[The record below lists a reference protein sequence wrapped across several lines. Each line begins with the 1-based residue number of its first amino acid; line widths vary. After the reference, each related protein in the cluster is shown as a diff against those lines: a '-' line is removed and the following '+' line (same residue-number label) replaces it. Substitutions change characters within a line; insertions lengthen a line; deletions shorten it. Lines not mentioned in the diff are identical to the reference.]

1 MMIFMADNELER
13 LISRYS
19 QELLN
24 YAKRSPSS
32 GTENDKGD
40 ELRRF
45 DDGFMAL
52 EELRDRQSGEP
63 ADNDQSEPLNAAAKN
78 NANTDFSDGLG
89 NMGGG
94 MGDTMGGGMGGNMG
108 GGEKFGQ
115 RPFFGAIINGAF
127 GEATDEDTP
136 PPIIF
141 GDMPSDMAGD
151 DMFRFGEVL
160 SGEVDEDMFR
170 FGDRMSP
177 SSQGDTVNESDTLSQ
192 LSGNTVNQSDTMSQ
206 TSGDIVNQSDT
217 MSQNVGK
224 TVNQSDILS
233 QTNGDIVNQGDT
245 MSQFMGGLEV
255 AARTASEALPVEG
268 ALVIVASPDGDG
280 GRFEQVALTDRSG
293 LARIFNLPAANPE
306 NSQTFEGVDKYFL
319 YSVSISKPGFYDMES
334 RDVPLF
340 GGVVSRQEF
349 ALVPLPEGLPNEL
362 IENENTEP
370 DDLR

>member
-1 MMIFMADNELER
+1 MADNELER

-78 NANTDFSDGLG
+78 NANTDFGDGLG
-89 NMGGG
+89 NMGDTMGGG
-94 MGDTMGGGMGGNMG
+94 MGDTMGGNMSGMGNMS
-108 GGEKFGQ
+108 GGENLGQ

-141 GDMPSDMAGD
+141 GDMPSDMADD

-177 SSQGDTVNESDTLSQ
+177 SSQGDIVNQSDTLSQ
-192 LSGNTVNQSDTMSQ
+192 NVGNTVNRSDTLSQ
-206 TSGDIVNQSDT
+206 TNGGIVNQSDT

-224 TVNQSDILS
+224 TVNQS
-233 QTNGDIVNQGDT
+233 DT

-268 ALVIVASPDGDG
+268 ALVIVTSPDGDG

>member
-1 MMIFMADNELER
+1 MADNELER

-89 NMGGG
+89 NMSDGLGNMSGGLGNMSGG
-94 MGDTMGGGMGGNMG
+94 MGDTTGDNMSGGMGGTTGDNMS
-108 GGEKFGQ
+108 GGENLGQ
-115 RPFFGAIINGAF
+115 WPFFGAIINGAF

-177 SSQGDTVNESDTLSQ
+177 SSQGDTVNQSDILSQ
-192 LSGNTVNQSDTMSQ
+192 V
-206 TSGDIVNQSDT
+206 SGDI
-217 MSQNVGK
+217 
-224 TVNQSDILS
+224 VNQSDILS
-233 QTNGDIVNQGDT
+233 QTNGDIVNQSDT

-268 ALVIVASPDGDG
+268 ALVIVTSPDGDG

>member
-1 MMIFMADNELER
+1 MADNELER

-52 EELRDRQSGEP
+52 EELRDRESGEP

-78 NANTDFSDGLG
+78 NANTDFDGGLG
-89 NMGGG
+89 NMGGMSGLGNEGGMGGG
-94 MGDTMGGGMGGNMG
+94 MGDTMGDTMGGNMG
-108 GGEKFGQ
+108 GGENLGQ

-141 GDMPSDMAGD
+141 GDMPSDMAD
-151 DMFRFGEVL
+151 EDMFRFGEVL

-177 SSQGDTVNESDTLSQ
+177 SSQGDTINQSDTMSQTNGDIVNQSDILSQ
-192 LSGNTVNQSDTMSQ
+192 LSGNTVNQS
-206 TSGDIVNQSDT
+206 
-217 MSQNVGK
+217 
-224 TVNQSDILS
+224 
-233 QTNGDIVNQGDT
+233 DT

-268 ALVIVASPDGDG
+268 ALVIVTSPDGDG

-370 DDLR
+370 DNLR

>member
-1 MMIFMADNELER
+1 MADNELER

-89 NMGGG
+89 NMGGV
-94 MGDTMGGGMGGNMG
+94 MGDTMGGGMGDTMGGVMGGNMS

-141 GDMPSDMAGD
+141 GDMPSDMADD

-170 FGDRMSP
+170 FGGRMSP
-177 SSQGDTVNESDTLSQ
+177 SSQGDTVN
-192 LSGNTVNQSDTMSQ
+192 QSDT
-206 TSGDIVNQSDT
+206 V
-217 MSQNVGK
+217 
-224 TVNQSDILS
+224 S
-233 QTNGDIVNQGDT
+233 QTNGDTVNQGDT

-268 ALVIVASPDGDG
+268 ALVIVTSPDGDG

>member
-1 MMIFMADNELER
+1 MADNELER

-78 NANTDFSDGLG
+78 NANTNFSDGLG

-94 MGDTMGGGMGGNMG
+94 MGDTMGDTMGGGMS

-141 GDMPSDMAGD
+141 GDMPSDMAD
-151 DMFRFGEVL
+151 EDMFRF
-160 SGEVDEDMFR
+160 GEVDEDMFR

-177 SSQGDTVNESDTLSQ
+177 SSQGDTVNQSDILSQ
-192 LSGNTVNQSDTMSQ
+192 V
-206 TSGDIVNQSDT
+206 SGDI
-217 MSQNVGK
+217 
-224 TVNQSDILS
+224 VNQSDILS

-268 ALVIVASPDGDG
+268 ALVIVTSPDGDG

-370 DDLR
+370 DNLR

>member
-1 MMIFMADNELER
+1 MADNELER

-52 EELRDRQSGEP
+52 EELRDRESGEP

-78 NANTDFSDGLG
+78 NANTNFSDGLG
-89 NMGGG
+89 NMGGMSG
-94 MGDTMGGGMGGNMG
+94 LGNMGGGMGGNMS
-108 GGEKFGQ
+108 GGENLGQ

-141 GDMPSDMAGD
+141 GDMPSDMAD
-151 DMFRFGEVL
+151 EDMFRFGEVL

-177 SSQGDTVNESDTLSQ
+177 SSQGDTI
-192 LSGNTVNQSDTMSQ
+192 NQSDTM
-206 TSGDIVNQSDT
+206 
-217 MSQNVGK
+217 
-224 TVNQSDILS
+224 S
-233 QTNGDIVNQGDT
+233 QTNGDIVNQSDT

-268 ALVIVASPDGDG
+268 ALVIVTSPDGDG

>member
-1 MMIFMADNELER
+1 
-13 LISRYS
+13 
-19 QELLN
+19 
-24 YAKRSPSS
+24 
-32 GTENDKGD
+32 
-40 ELRRF
+40 
-45 DDGFMAL
+45 
-52 EELRDRQSGEP
+52 
-63 ADNDQSEPLNAAAKN
+63 
-78 NANTDFSDGLG
+78 
-89 NMGGG
+89 
-94 MGDTMGGGMGGNMG
+94 
-108 GGEKFGQ
+108 
-115 RPFFGAIINGAF
+115 
-127 GEATDEDTP
+127 TP

-141 GDMPSDMAGD
+141 GDMPSDMADD

-177 SSQGDTVNESDTLSQ
+177 SSQGDTVN
-192 LSGNTVNQSDTMSQ
+192 QSD
-206 TSGDIVNQSDT
+206 NL
-217 MSQNVGK
+217 SQNVGK

-233 QTNGDIVNQGDT
+233 QLSGNTVNQSDT
-245 MSQFMGGLEV
+245 LSQFMGGLEV

-268 ALVIVASPDGDG
+268 ALVIVTSPDGDG

>member
-1 MMIFMADNELER
+1 MADNELER

-78 NANTDFSDGLG
+78 NANTDFDGGLG
-89 NMGGG
+89 NMS
-94 MGDTMGGGMGGNMG
+94 

-160 SGEVDEDMFR
+160 SSEVDEDMFR

-177 SSQGDTVNESDTLSQ
+177 SSQGDTVN
-192 LSGNTVNQSDTMSQ
+192 
-206 TSGDIVNQSDT
+206 
-217 MSQNVGK
+217 
-224 TVNQSDILS
+224 QSDILS
-233 QTNGDIVNQGDT
+233 QTNGDIVNQSDT

-268 ALVIVASPDGDG
+268 ALVIVTSPDGDG

>member
-1 MMIFMADNELER
+1 MADNELER

-94 MGDTMGGGMGGNMG
+94 MGNMGDTMGDTIGGGMG

-141 GDMPSDMAGD
+141 GDMPSDMAD
-151 DMFRFGEVL
+151 EDMFRFGEVL

-177 SSQGDTVNESDTLSQ
+177 SSQGDTVNQSDILSQ
-192 LSGNTVNQSDTMSQ
+192 VSGNTVNQSD
-206 TSGDIVNQSDT
+206 IL
-217 MSQNVGK
+217 SQNVGK

-233 QTNGDIVNQGDT
+233 QTNGDIVNQSDT

-268 ALVIVASPDGDG
+268 ALVIVTSPDGDG

-370 DDLR
+370 DNLR

>member
-1 MMIFMADNELER
+1 MADNELER

-78 NANTDFSDGLG
+78 NANTNFSDGLG
-89 NMGGG
+89 NESGGMGGG
-94 MGDTMGGGMGGNMG
+94 VGDTMGDGMGGNMS
-108 GGEKFGQ
+108 GGENLGQ

-141 GDMPSDMAGD
+141 GDMPSDMADD

-177 SSQGDTVNESDTLSQ
+177 SSQGDTI
-192 LSGNTVNQSDTMSQ
+192 NQSDTM
-206 TSGDIVNQSDT
+206 
-217 MSQNVGK
+217 
-224 TVNQSDILS
+224 S
-233 QTNGDIVNQGDT
+233 QTNGDIVNQSDN

-268 ALVIVASPDGDG
+268 ALVIVTSPDGDG

-362 IENENTEP
+362 IENENPEP

>member
-1 MMIFMADNELER
+1 MADNELER

-78 NANTDFSDGLG
+78 NANTNFSDGLGNMGGMSGLG

-94 MGDTMGGGMGGNMG
+94 MGDMGNES
-108 GGEKFGQ
+108 GENLGQ

-170 FGDRMSP
+170 FGDQMSP
-177 SSQGDTVNESDTLSQ
+177 SSQGDTVNQSDILSQVSGNTVNQSDILSQ
-192 LSGNTVNQSDTMSQ
+192 LSGNTVNQSDT
-206 TSGDIVNQSDT
+206 
-217 MSQNVGK
+217 
-224 TVNQSDILS
+224 L
-233 QTNGDIVNQGDT
+233 
-245 MSQFMGGLEV
+245 SQFMGGLEV

-268 ALVIVASPDGDG
+268 ALVIVTSPDGDG

>member
-1 MMIFMADNELER
+1 MADNELER

-78 NANTDFSDGLG
+78 NANTDFDGGMG
-89 NMGGG
+89 NESG
-94 MGDTMGGGMGGNMG
+94 MGDTMGDTMGGNMS
-108 GGEKFGQ
+108 GGENLGQ

-177 SSQGDTVNESDTLSQ
+177 SSQGDTVNQSDTMSQTNGDTVNQSDILSQ
-192 LSGNTVNQSDTMSQ
+192 VSGNTVNQSDT
-206 TSGDIVNQSDT
+206 
-217 MSQNVGK
+217 
-224 TVNQSDILS
+224 L
-233 QTNGDIVNQGDT
+233 
-245 MSQFMGGLEV
+245 SQFMGGLEV

-268 ALVIVASPDGDG
+268 ALVIVTSPDGDG

-370 DDLR
+370 DNLR

>member
-78 NANTDFSDGLG
+78 NANTNFSDGLG
-89 NMGGG
+89 KMGGG
-94 MGDTMGGGMGGNMG
+94 MGDTMGGGENL
-108 GGEKFGQ
+108 GQ

-141 GDMPSDMAGD
+141 GDMPSDMAD
-151 DMFRFGEVL
+151 EDMFRFGEVL

-177 SSQGDTVNESDTLSQ
+177 SSQGDTVNQSDILSQ
-192 LSGNTVNQSDTMSQ
+192 TNGDTVNQSDTMSQ
-206 TSGDIVNQSDT
+206 TNGDIVNQS
-217 MSQNVGK
+217 
-224 TVNQSDILS
+224 
-233 QTNGDIVNQGDT
+233 DT

-268 ALVIVASPDGDG
+268 ALVIVTSPDGDG

-370 DDLR
+370 DNLR

>member
-1 MMIFMADNELER
+1 MADNELER

-78 NANTDFSDGLG
+78 NANTDFDGGMG

-94 MGDTMGGGMGGNMG
+94 MGDTMGDTMGDGMGGNMSG
-108 GGEKFGQ
+108 DENLGQ

-141 GDMPSDMAGD
+141 GDMPSDMADD

-160 SGEVDEDMFR
+160 YGEADEDMFR
-170 FGDRMSP
+170 FGDRMSQFL
-177 SSQGDTVNESDTLSQ
+177 QGNTVNQSDILSQSSGNTVNQSDILSQ
-192 LSGNTVNQSDTMSQ
+192 LSGNTVNQSDT
-206 TSGDIVNQSDT
+206 
-217 MSQNVGK
+217 
-224 TVNQSDILS
+224 LS
-233 QTNGDIVNQGDT
+233 QFT
-245 MSQFMGGLEV
+245 GGLEV

-268 ALVIVASPDGDG
+268 ALVIVTSPDGDG

>member
-1 MMIFMADNELER
+1 MADNELER

-78 NANTDFSDGLG
+78 NANTNFSDGLG

-94 MGDTMGGGMGGNMG
+94 MGDMGNES
-108 GGEKFGQ
+108 GEKFGQ

-177 SSQGDTVNESDTLSQ
+177 SSQGDTVNQSDILSQ
-192 LSGNTVNQSDTMSQ
+192 LSGNTVNQSDT
-206 TSGDIVNQSDT
+206 
-217 MSQNVGK
+217 
-224 TVNQSDILS
+224 L
-233 QTNGDIVNQGDT
+233 
-245 MSQFMGGLEV
+245 SQFMGGLEV

-268 ALVIVASPDGDG
+268 ALVIVTSPDGDG

>member
-1 MMIFMADNELER
+1 MADNELER

-19 QELLN
+19 QELIN

-32 GTENDKGD
+32 GTENDEGD

-45 DDGFMAL
+45 DDGFNAL

-78 NANTDFSDGLG
+78 NANTDFDGGMG

-94 MGDTMGGGMGGNMG
+94 MGDMGNES
-108 GGEKFGQ
+108 GENLGQ

-141 GDMPSDMAGD
+141 GDMPSDMADD

-177 SSQGDTVNESDTLSQ
+177 SSQGDTVNQSDILSQ
-192 LSGNTVNQSDTMSQ
+192 LSGNTVNQSDILSQ
-206 TSGDIVNQSDT
+206 LSGNTINQSDT
-217 MSQNVGK
+217 
-224 TVNQSDILS
+224 LS
-233 QTNGDIVNQGDT
+233 QFT
-245 MSQFMGGLEV
+245 GGLEV

-268 ALVIVASPDGDG
+268 ALVIVTSPDGDG

-370 DDLR
+370 DNLR

>member
-1 MMIFMADNELER
+1 MADNELER

-32 GTENDKGD
+32 GTENDEGD

-52 EELRDRQSGEP
+52 EELRDRESGEP

-78 NANTDFSDGLG
+78 NANTDFDGGLG
-89 NMGGG
+89 NMGGMSGLGNEGGMGGG
-94 MGDTMGGGMGGNMG
+94 MGDTMGDTMGGNMG
-108 GGEKFGQ
+108 GGENLGQ

-141 GDMPSDMAGD
+141 GDMPSDMAD
-151 DMFRFGEVL
+151 EDMFRFGEVL

-177 SSQGDTVNESDTLSQ
+177 SSQGDTINQSDTMSQTNGDIVNQSDILSQ
-192 LSGNTVNQSDTMSQ
+192 LSGNTVNQS
-206 TSGDIVNQSDT
+206 
-217 MSQNVGK
+217 
-224 TVNQSDILS
+224 
-233 QTNGDIVNQGDT
+233 DT

-268 ALVIVASPDGDG
+268 ALVIVTSPDGDG

-370 DDLR
+370 DNLR

>member
-1 MMIFMADNELER
+1 MADNELER

-78 NANTDFSDGLG
+78 NANTNFSDGLG
-89 NMGGG
+89 KMGGG
-94 MGDTMGGGMGGNMG
+94 MGDTMGGGMGDTMGDTMGGNMS
-108 GGEKFGQ
+108 GGENLGQ

-177 SSQGDTVNESDTLSQ
+177 SSQGDTVNQSDTLSQ
-192 LSGNTVNQSDTMSQ
+192 LSGNTVNQSDNM
-206 TSGDIVNQSDT
+206 
-217 MSQNVGK
+217 
-224 TVNQSDILS
+224 S
-233 QTNGDIVNQGDT
+233 QTNGDIVNQSDT
-245 MSQFMGGLEV
+245 VSQFMGGLEV

-268 ALVIVASPDGDG
+268 ALVIVTSPDGDG

>member
-1 MMIFMADNELER
+1 MADNELER

-78 NANTDFSDGLG
+78 NANTNFSDGLG

-177 SSQGDTVNESDTLSQ
+177 SSQGD
-192 LSGNTVNQSDTMSQ
+192 
-206 TSGDIVNQSDT
+206 
-217 MSQNVGK
+217 

>member
-1 MMIFMADNELER
+1 MADNELER

-78 NANTDFSDGLG
+78 NANTNFSDGLG

-94 MGDTMGGGMGGNMG
+94 MGDTMGGGMGGGMG
-108 GGEKFGQ
+108 NESGENLGQ

-177 SSQGDTVNESDTLSQ
+177 SSQGDTVNQSDNMSQ
-192 LSGNTVNQSDTMSQ
+192 LSGNTVNQS
-206 TSGDIVNQSDT
+206 
-217 MSQNVGK
+217 
-224 TVNQSDILS
+224 
-233 QTNGDIVNQGDT
+233 DT

-268 ALVIVASPDGDG
+268 ALVIVTSPDGDG

-370 DDLR
+370 DNLR

>member
-1 MMIFMADNELER
+1 MADNELER
-13 LISRYS
+13 LISQYS

-78 NANTDFSDGLG
+78 NANTDFDGGLG
-89 NMGGG
+89 NMSDGMGDTMGDTMGGG
-94 MGDTMGGGMGGNMG
+94 MGDTMGGGMGG
-108 GGEKFGQ
+108 GENLGQ

-141 GDMPSDMAGD
+141 GDMPSDMAD
-151 DMFRFGEVL
+151 EDMFRFGEVL

-177 SSQGDTVNESDTLSQ
+177 SSQGDTVN
-192 LSGNTVNQSDTMSQ
+192 QSDT
-206 TSGDIVNQSDT
+206 
-217 MSQNVGK
+217 
-224 TVNQSDILS
+224 LS
-233 QTNGDIVNQGDT
+233 QTNGDIVNQSDT
-245 MSQFMGGLEV
+245 LSQFMGGLEV

-268 ALVIVASPDGDG
+268 ALVIVTSPDGDG

>member
-1 MMIFMADNELER
+1 MADNELER
-13 LISRYS
+13 LISQYS

-78 NANTDFSDGLG
+78 NANTNFSDGLG

-94 MGDTMGGGMGGNMG
+94 MGDTMGGGMGDMGNES
-108 GGEKFGQ
+108 GEKFGQ

-141 GDMPSDMAGD
+141 GDMPSDMADD

-177 SSQGDTVNESDTLSQ
+177 SSQGDTVNQSDTL
-192 LSGNTVNQSDTMSQ
+192 
-206 TSGDIVNQSDT
+206 
-217 MSQNVGK
+217 SQNVGK

-233 QTNGDIVNQGDT
+233 QTNGDIVNQSDT

-268 ALVIVASPDGDG
+268 ALVIVTSPDGDG

>member
-1 MMIFMADNELER
+1 MADNELER

-45 DDGFMAL
+45 DDGFNAL

-63 ADNDQSEPLNAAAKN
+63 ADNDQSDPLNAAAKN
-78 NANTDFSDGLG
+78 NANTDFDGGLG
-89 NMGGG
+89 DT
-94 MGDTMGGGMGGNMG
+94 MGDTMGGVMS
-108 GGEKFGQ
+108 GGENLGQ

-141 GDMPSDMAGD
+141 GDMPSDMADD

-177 SSQGDTVNESDTLSQ
+177 SSQGDTVN
-192 LSGNTVNQSDTMSQ
+192 
-206 TSGDIVNQSDT
+206 
-217 MSQNVGK
+217 
-224 TVNQSDILS
+224 QSDILS
-233 QTNGDIVNQGDT
+233 QTNGDIVNQSDT

-268 ALVIVASPDGDG
+268 ALVIVTSPDGDG

>member
-1 MMIFMADNELER
+1 MADNELER

-78 NANTDFSDGLG
+78 NANTDFDGGLG
-89 NMGGG
+89 NMSGG
-94 MGDTMGGGMGGNMG
+94 MGDTMGGGMGGNMS
-108 GGEKFGQ
+108 GGENLGQ

-141 GDMPSDMAGD
+141 GDMPSDMAD
-151 DMFRFGEVL
+151 EDMFRFGEVL

-177 SSQGDTVNESDTLSQ
+177 SSQGDTVN
-192 LSGNTVNQSDTMSQ
+192 QSDTMSQ
-206 TSGDIVNQSDT
+206 TSGDIVNQS
-217 MSQNVGK
+217 
-224 TVNQSDILS
+224 
-233 QTNGDIVNQGDT
+233 DT

-268 ALVIVASPDGDG
+268 ALVIVTSPDGDG

-370 DDLR
+370 DNLR

>member
-1 MMIFMADNELER
+1 MADNELER

-94 MGDTMGGGMGGNMG
+94 MGDTMGGNMSGVMGGNMS
-108 GGEKFGQ
+108 GGENLGQ

-141 GDMPSDMAGD
+141 GDMPSDMAD
-151 DMFRFGEVL
+151 EDMFRFGEVL

-177 SSQGDTVNESDTLSQ
+177 SSQGDTVN
-192 LSGNTVNQSDTMSQ
+192 QSD
-206 TSGDIVNQSDT
+206 IL
-217 MSQNVGK
+217 SQNVGK
-224 TVNQSDILS
+224 TVNQSDTL
-233 QTNGDIVNQGDT
+233 
-245 MSQFMGGLEV
+245 SQFMGGLEV

-268 ALVIVASPDGDG
+268 ALVIVTSPDGDG

-370 DDLR
+370 DNLR

>member
-1 MMIFMADNELER
+1 MADNELER

-78 NANTDFSDGLG
+78 NANTDFDGGLG
-89 NMGGG
+89 DT
-94 MGDTMGGGMGGNMG
+94 MGDTMGGVMS
-108 GGEKFGQ
+108 GGENLGQ

-177 SSQGDTVNESDTLSQ
+177 SSQGDTINQSDTMSQTNGDIVNQSDILSQ
-192 LSGNTVNQSDTMSQ
+192 LSGNTVNQSDT
-206 TSGDIVNQSDT
+206 
-217 MSQNVGK
+217 
-224 TVNQSDILS
+224 L
-233 QTNGDIVNQGDT
+233 
-245 MSQFMGGLEV
+245 SQFMGGLEV

-268 ALVIVASPDGDG
+268 ALVIVTSPDGDG

-370 DDLR
+370 DNLR

>member
-1 MMIFMADNELER
+1 MADNELER

-78 NANTDFSDGLG
+78 NANTNFSDGLG

-94 MGDTMGGGMGGNMG
+94 MGDMGNES
-108 GGEKFGQ
+108 GENLGQ

-177 SSQGDTVNESDTLSQ
+177 SSQGDTVNQSDILSQ
-192 LSGNTVNQSDTMSQ
+192 LSGN
-206 TSGDIVNQSDT
+206 
-217 MSQNVGK
+217 

-233 QTNGDIVNQGDT
+233 QTNGDIVNQSDT

-268 ALVIVASPDGDG
+268 ALVIVTSPDGDG

-370 DDLR
+370 DNLR

>member
-1 MMIFMADNELER
+1 MADNELER
-13 LISRYS
+13 LISQYS

-78 NANTDFSDGLG
+78 NANTNFSDGLG

-94 MGDTMGGGMGGNMG
+94 MGDMGNES
-108 GGEKFGQ
+108 GEKFGQ

-141 GDMPSDMAGD
+141 GDMPSDMADD

-177 SSQGDTVNESDTLSQ
+177 SSQGDTVN
-192 LSGNTVNQSDTMSQ
+192 QSDTM
-206 TSGDIVNQSDT
+206 
-217 MSQNVGK
+217 
-224 TVNQSDILS
+224 S
-233 QTNGDIVNQGDT
+233 QTNGDIVNQSDT

-268 ALVIVASPDGDG
+268 ALVIVTSPDGDG

-370 DDLR
+370 DNLR

>member
-19 QELLN
+19 QELIN

-78 NANTDFSDGLG
+78 NANTDFD
-89 NMGGG
+89 GG
-94 MGDTMGGGMGGNMG
+94 MGNMSDGMGDMGNES
-108 GGEKFGQ
+108 GEKFGQ

-141 GDMPSDMAGD
+141 GDMPSDMADD

-177 SSQGDTVNESDTLSQ
+177 SSQGDTVNQSDNMSQ
-192 LSGNTVNQSDTMSQ
+192 LSGN
-206 TSGDIVNQSDT
+206 
-217 MSQNVGK
+217 

-233 QTNGDIVNQGDT
+233 QTNGDTVNQSDT

-268 ALVIVASPDGDG
+268 ALVIVTSPDGDG

>member
-1 MMIFMADNELER
+1 
-13 LISRYS
+13 
-19 QELLN
+19 
-24 YAKRSPSS
+24 
-32 GTENDKGD
+32 
-40 ELRRF
+40 
-45 DDGFMAL
+45 MAL

-94 MGDTMGGGMGGNMG
+94 MGDTMGGVMGGNMS

-160 SGEVDEDMFR
+160 SSEVDEDMFR

-177 SSQGDTVNESDTLSQ
+177 SSQGDTVN
-192 LSGNTVNQSDTMSQ
+192 QSD
-206 TSGDIVNQSDT
+206 IL
-217 MSQNVGK
+217 SQNVGK

-233 QTNGDIVNQGDT
+233 QTNGDIVNQSDT

-268 ALVIVASPDGDG
+268 ALVIVTSPDGDG

-370 DDLR
+370 DNLR

>member
-1 MMIFMADNELER
+1 MADNELER

-89 NMGGG
+89 NMSDGLGNMSGGLGNMSGG
-94 MGDTMGGGMGGNMG
+94 MGDTTGDNMSGGMGGTTGDNMS
-108 GGEKFGQ
+108 GGENLGQ
-115 RPFFGAIINGAF
+115 WPFFGAIINGAF

-177 SSQGDTVNESDTLSQ
+177 SSQGDTVN
-192 LSGNTVNQSDTMSQ
+192 
-206 TSGDIVNQSDT
+206 
-217 MSQNVGK
+217 
-224 TVNQSDILS
+224 QSDILS
-233 QTNGDIVNQGDT
+233 QTNGDIVNQSDT
-245 MSQFMGGLEV
+245 LSQFMGGLEV

-268 ALVIVASPDGDG
+268 ALVIVTSPDGDG

-370 DDLR
+370 DNLR

>member
-1 MMIFMADNELER
+1 MADNELER

-78 NANTDFSDGLG
+78 NANTNFSDGLG

-94 MGDTMGGGMGGNMG
+94 MGDTMGDTMGGNMSG
-108 GGEKFGQ
+108 VMGGNMSGGEKFGQ

-177 SSQGDTVNESDTLSQ
+177 SSQGDTVNQSDILSQ
-192 LSGNTVNQSDTMSQ
+192 VSGNTVNQSDIRSQ
-206 TSGDIVNQSDT
+206 VSGN
-217 MSQNVGK
+217 
-224 TVNQSDILS
+224 TVNQS
-233 QTNGDIVNQGDT
+233 DT

-268 ALVIVASPDGDG
+268 ALVIVTSPDGDG

-362 IENENTEP
+362 IENENPEP

>member
-1 MMIFMADNELER
+1 MADNELER

-52 EELRDRQSGEP
+52 EELRDRESGEP

-78 NANTDFSDGLG
+78 NANTNFSDGMG
-89 NMGGG
+89 NMGGGMGGG
-94 MGDTMGGGMGGNMG
+94 MGDTMGGGMS
-108 GGEKFGQ
+108 GGENLGQ

-177 SSQGDTVNESDTLSQ
+177 SSQGDTVNQSDTLSQ
-192 LSGNTVNQSDTMSQ
+192 ISGN
-206 TSGDIVNQSDT
+206 
-217 MSQNVGK
+217 

-233 QTNGDIVNQGDT
+233 QTNGDIVNQSDT

-268 ALVIVASPDGDG
+268 ALVIVTSPDGDG

-370 DDLR
+370 DNLR

>member
-1 MMIFMADNELER
+1 MADNELER

-78 NANTDFSDGLG
+78 NANTNFSDGLG

-94 MGDTMGGGMGGNMG
+94 MGDTMGDTMGGGMGGNMS
-108 GGEKFGQ
+108 GGENLGQ

-177 SSQGDTVNESDTLSQ
+177 SSQGDTVNQSDTLSQ
-192 LSGNTVNQSDTMSQ
+192 LSGNTVNQSD
-206 TSGDIVNQSDT
+206 
-217 MSQNVGK
+217 
-224 TVNQSDILS
+224 ILS
-233 QTNGDIVNQGDT
+233 QTNGDTVNQSDT

-268 ALVIVASPDGDG
+268 ALVIVTSPDGDG

>member
-1 MMIFMADNELER
+1 MADNELER

-78 NANTDFSDGLG
+78 NANTNFSDGLG
-89 NMGGG
+89 NESGMSG
-94 MGDTMGGGMGGNMG
+94 MGNES
-108 GGEKFGQ
+108 GENLGQ

-177 SSQGDTVNESDTLSQ
+177 SSQGDTVNQSDTLSQ
-192 LSGNTVNQSDTMSQ
+192 VSGNTVNQSDTL
-206 TSGDIVNQSDT
+206 
-217 MSQNVGK
+217 SQNVGK

-233 QTNGDIVNQGDT
+233 QTNGDIVNQSDT

-268 ALVIVASPDGDG
+268 ALVIVTSPDGDG

-370 DDLR
+370 DNLR

>member
-78 NANTDFSDGLG
+78 NANTNFSDGLG

-94 MGDTMGGGMGGNMG
+94 MGDMGNES
-108 GGEKFGQ
+108 GEKFGQ

-177 SSQGDTVNESDTLSQ
+177 SSQGDTVN
-192 LSGNTVNQSDTMSQ
+192 QSDTMSQ
-206 TSGDIVNQSDT
+206 TNGDIVNQSDT

-224 TVNQSDILS
+224 TVNQS
-233 QTNGDIVNQGDT
+233 DT

-268 ALVIVASPDGDG
+268 ALVIVTSPDGDG

>member
-78 NANTDFSDGLG
+78 NANTNFSDGLG

-94 MGDTMGGGMGGNMG
+94 MGGLGNMSGGLGNESGMSGMGGGMGGGMG
-108 GGEKFGQ
+108 DMGNESGENLGQ

-141 GDMPSDMAGD
+141 GDMPSDMAD
-151 DMFRFGEVL
+151 EDMFRFGEVL

-177 SSQGDTVNESDTLSQ
+177 SSQGDTVNQSDILSQ
-192 LSGNTVNQSDTMSQ
+192 VSGN
-206 TSGDIVNQSDT
+206 
-217 MSQNVGK
+217 

-233 QTNGDIVNQGDT
+233 QTNGDIVNQSDT

-255 AARTASEALPVEG
+255 AARTASEALPV
-268 ALVIVASPDGDG
+268 
-280 GRFEQVALTDRSG
+280 
-293 LARIFNLPAANPE
+293 
-306 NSQTFEGVDKYFL
+306 
-319 YSVSISKPGFYDMES
+319 
-334 RDVPLF
+334 
-340 GGVVSRQEF
+340 
-349 ALVPLPEGLPNEL
+349 
-362 IENENTEP
+362 
-370 DDLR
+370 

>member
-1 MMIFMADNELER
+1 MADNELER

-78 NANTDFSDGLG
+78 NANTNFDGGLG

-94 MGDTMGGGMGGNMG
+94 MGDTMGGGMGGGMG
-108 GGEKFGQ
+108 GNMSGGENLGQ

-141 GDMPSDMAGD
+141 GDMPSDMAD
-151 DMFRFGEVL
+151 EDMFRFGEVL

-177 SSQGDTVNESDTLSQ
+177 SSQGDTVNQSDILSQ
-192 LSGNTVNQSDTMSQ
+192 V
-206 TSGDIVNQSDT
+206 SGDIVNQS
-217 MSQNVGK
+217 
-224 TVNQSDILS
+224 
-233 QTNGDIVNQGDT
+233 DT

-268 ALVIVASPDGDG
+268 ALVIVTSPDGDG

-362 IENENTEP
+362 IENVNTEP

>member
-1 MMIFMADNELER
+1 M
-13 LISRYS
+13 
-19 QELLN
+19 
-24 YAKRSPSS
+24 
-32 GTENDKGD
+32 
-40 ELRRF
+40 
-45 DDGFMAL
+45 
-52 EELRDRQSGEP
+52 
-63 ADNDQSEPLNAAAKN
+63 
-78 NANTDFSDGLG
+78 G

-94 MGDTMGGGMGGNMG
+94 MGDTMGGNMSGVMGGNMS

-141 GDMPSDMAGD
+141 GDMPSDMADD

-177 SSQGDTVNESDTLSQ
+177 SSQGDTVNQSDILSQ
-192 LSGNTVNQSDTMSQ
+192 VSGT
-206 TSGDIVNQSDT
+206 
-217 MSQNVGK
+217 
-224 TVNQSDILS
+224 TVNQSDIL
-233 QTNGDIVNQGDT
+233 
-245 MSQFMGGLEV
+245 SQFMGGLEV

-268 ALVIVASPDGDG
+268 ALVIVTSPDGDG